1 MDHEWTKCRLGG
13 FTTVTFEWI
22 DSDRS
27 VSDLTRRLSEET
39 RVALDTEFHRERTY
53 FPKLALVQI
62 AWSGGSAIV
71 DPLACDISPIADL
84 FTADHE
90 IVFHAAQQ
98 DLDVLAHAIGAI
110 PAKIFD
116 TQIAAGFLGYSTP
129 SLASL
134 VNSELKLALPKG
146 DRLTDWLRRPLT
158 EAQKSYAISDVLHL
172 LELRERLVEQLAS
185 RDRVDWAADACE
197 ELRCRRVGP
206 TDPAE
211 VWRKQK
217 DVRSMRP
224 RTRGVLAALA
234 EWRERRAMDSDVPP
248 RQVLPDLALHGIAQR
263 EPETVSELGQ
273 ARGVDDRHTRGSVAQ
288 EILRAVALGRQNPV
302 ELAHSDV
309 DEVDRHL
316 RPAITL
322 VSAWVSEVART
333 EEIDSAL
340 LATRQD
346 IIEFLRGDGQAR
358 ISSGWR
364 HRLLGTQL
372 ESLLNGRAGLS
383 FDGRGGLKMIVA
395 DPDDATVSSSSFD
408 PTP

>member
-1 MDHEWTKCRLGG
+1 
-13 FTTVTFEWI
+13 
-22 DSDRS
+22 
-27 VSDLTRRLSEET
+27 
-39 RVALDTEFHRERTY
+39 
-53 FPKLALVQI
+53 
-62 AWSGGSAIV
+62 
-71 DPLACDISPIADL
+71 
-84 FTADHE
+84 
-90 IVFHAAQQ
+90 
-98 DLDVLAHAIGAI
+98 
-110 PAKIFD
+110 
-116 TQIAAGFLGYSTP
+116 
-129 SLASL
+129 
-134 VNSELKLALPKG
+134 
-146 DRLTDWLRRPLT
+146 
-158 EAQKSYAISDVLHL
+158 
-172 LELRERLVEQLAS
+172 
-185 RDRVDWAADACE
+185 
-197 ELRCRRVGP
+197 
-206 TDPAE
+206 
-211 VWRKQK
+211 
-217 DVRSMRP
+217 MRP